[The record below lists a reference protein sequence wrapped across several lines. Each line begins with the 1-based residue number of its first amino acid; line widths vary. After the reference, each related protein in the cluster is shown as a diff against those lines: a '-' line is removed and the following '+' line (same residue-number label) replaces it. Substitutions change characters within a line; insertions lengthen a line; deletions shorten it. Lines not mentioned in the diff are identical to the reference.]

1 MKKYTSTQIA
11 EFAKMGYS
19 IDENG
24 NLTKETRIQ
33 KIMRTSASANTIRTF
48 ELAETTVKITK
59 EIDRKSPVSSTK
71 LNFRVQE
78 DWLDPE
84 RLARGLVTAKQKGV
98 DYSLLPDGTKVC
110 RCCQERTSKD
120 NFYKAASTKDGLRT
134 ICKSCNNKQSK
145 TYISDVKKAA

>member
-1 MKKYTSTQIA
+1 MKYTSTQIA
-11 EFAKMGYS
+11 EFAKMGYQ

-33 KIMRTSASANTIRTF
+33 KIMRTSAAANTIRTI

-59 EIDRKSPVSSTK
+59 EIDRKSPVSSVK
-71 LNFRVQE
+71 LNFRVRE

-120 NFYKAASTKDGLRT
+120 NFYKASTTKDGLRT

-145 TYISDVKKAA
+145 TYISDVKKKVA

>member
-1 MKKYTSTQIA
+1 MKYTPTQIA

-33 KIMRTSASANTIRTF
+33 KIMRTSAAANTIRTI

-145 TYISDVKKAA
+145 TYISDVKKKAA

>member
-1 MKKYTSTQIA
+1 MKYTSTQIA
-11 EFAKMGYS
+11 EFAKMGYQ

-33 KIMRTSASANTIRTF
+33 KIMRTSAAANTIRTI

-59 EIDRKSPVSSTK
+59 EIDRKSPVSSVK

-145 TYISDVKKAA
+145 TYISDVKKKAA

>member
-1 MKKYTSTQIA
+1 MKYTSTQIA
-11 EFAKMGYS
+11 EFAKMGYQ

-33 KIMRTSASANTIRTF
+33 KIMRTSAAANTIRTI

-59 EIDRKSPVSSTK
+59 EIDRKSPVSSVK
-71 LNFRVQE
+71 LNFRVRE

-120 NFYKAASTKDGLRT
+120 NFYKASTTKDGLRT

-145 TYISDVKKAA
+145 TYISDVKKKVE

>member
-1 MKKYTSTQIA
+1 MKYTSTQIA
-11 EFAKMGYS
+11 EFAKMGYQ

-33 KIMRTSASANTIRTF
+33 KIMRTSAAANTIRTI

-120 NFYKAASTKDGLRT
+120 NFYKASTTKDGFRT

-145 TYISDVKKAA
+145 TYISDVKKKVA

>member
-1 MKKYTSTQIA
+1 MKYTPIQIA

-33 KIMRTSASANTIRTF
+33 KIMRTSAAANTIRTI

-98 DYSLLPDGTKVC
+98 DYSLLPDETKVC

-145 TYISDVKKAA
+145 TYISDVKKKAA